1 MATDYWCLINYC
13 DCYSLSKSLVEV
25 MPIHVILR
33 SWYDTANNVSLECH
47 CWKKSR
53 ILQNKII
60 LWTGLQ
66 PTASKLSPPVHR
78 LAVPLLSSHQL
89 AGLGQTS
96 ANFLSCDSVIA
107 ALWSFGQHI
116 RQFLDLMRIWFSLW
130 PCILSRSSPSPGT
143 HCTSRQVGK
152 VFRAQSRTSAGQ
164 I

>member
-13 DCYSLSKSLVEV
+13 DCYCIEQKLGGSDATTCWGHDMIQRTMFHWNVIVE
-25 MPIHVILR
+25 
-33 SWYDTANNVSLECH
+33 
-47 CWKKSR
+47 KSR

-66 PTASKLSPPVHR
+66 PTASKLSSPVHR

-96 ANFLSCDSVIA
+96 ANFLMSKCYCS
-107 ALWSFGQHI
+107 ALVFWAYQHI
-116 RQFLDLMRIWFSLW
+116 RQFLDIMRIWFSLW

-152 VFRAQSRTSAGQ
+152 VFRAQSRTSADQ